1 MHHIIMYVLINLNHI
16 ILYIYISPVK
26 INIQVSEKLL
36 PNPLYRPA
44 RFANFVGILE
54 VSVDLFRQS
63 WWNKLH

>member
-16 ILYIYISPVK
+16 ILYVYISPVK

-54 VSVDLFRQS
+54 VSVYLFRQS

>member
-44 RFANFVGILE
+44 RFANFVGIFE

>member
-1 MHHIIMYVLINLNHI
+1 MHHIILYVLINLNHI

-63 WWNKLH
+63 WWNKLN

>member
-16 ILYIYISPVK
+16 ISYIYISPVK

-36 PNPLYRPA
+36 PNPLYRAA
-44 RFANFVGILE
+44 RFANFEGILE

>member
-1 MHHIIMYVLINLNHI
+1 MHHIMMYVLINLNHI

>member
-63 WWNKLH
+63 W

>member
-63 WWNKLH
+63 WWNKLN

>member
-1 MHHIIMYVLINLNHI
+1 MHHIMMYVLINLNHI

-63 WWNKLH
+63 W

>member
-26 INIQVSEKLL
+26 INVQVSEKLL

-44 RFANFVGILE
+44 RFENFVGILE

>member
-44 RFANFVGILE
+44 RFANFLGILE

>member
-1 MHHIIMYVLINLNHI
+1 MYVLINLNHI
-16 ILYIYISPVK
+16 ISYIYISPVK